1 MNKSHDY
8 EKWWRDYDEINRLDP
23 GTRIRKELIIDGIK
37 APKYKKILDLGC
49 GSGELLATIKKL
61 YSEKELY
68 GADVSKEALELL
80 SRRRIVIKSF
90 LLDLDLEKPLPTG
103 DGYGHYDAIVCS
115 EVIEHLKNWQNVFKL
130 LKNLTKEKSRARVII
145 TTQSGKKY
153 PHHVSIG
160 HIQHFEPK
168 EIVSK
173 LEENS
178 FNVIYA
184 NKLGWPFMNI
194 KNLMVTHL
202 LGGNTLESG
211 KISLIQ
217 KIGLRVFYY
226 LYKIS
231 LKGFGPQIVVIAER
245 K

>member
-1 MNKSHDY
+1 MNKSYDY

-23 GTRIRKELIIDGIK
+23 GTRIRKELIIDEIK
-37 APKYKKILDLGC
+37 APKYKTILDLGC
-49 GSGELLATIKKL
+49 GSGELLASIKKS

-80 SRRRIVIKSF
+80 EKRNIARRSF
-90 LLDLDLEKPLPTG
+90 LLDLEKPPQKG
-103 DGYGHYDAIVCS
+103 PGYGYYDAVICS
-115 EVIEHLKNWQNVFKL
+115 EVIEHLKNWEHTFEL
-130 LKNLTKEKSRARVII
+130 LNKLTKEGSKAKVII

-168 EIVSK
+168 EIASK
-173 LEENS
+173 LKENS
-178 FNVIYA
+178 FNVTYA

-202 LGGNTLESG
+202 LGGNTLKSG

-217 KIGLRVFYY
+217 KIGLRIFYP